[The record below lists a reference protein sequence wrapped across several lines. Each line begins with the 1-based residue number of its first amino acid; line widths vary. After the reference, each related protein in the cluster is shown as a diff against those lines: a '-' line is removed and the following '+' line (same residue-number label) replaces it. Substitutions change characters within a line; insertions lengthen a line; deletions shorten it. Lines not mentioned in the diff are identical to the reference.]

1 MEEKIISIRE
11 SQVIVST
18 SNELL
23 INRCVEAEMQC
34 AKEANIIAS
43 RLLHLAVDWLDQLD

>member
-1 MEEKIISIRE
+1 MEEKIIFIRE
-11 SQVIVST
+11 SQVIVS

-43 RLLHLAVDWLDQLD
+43 RLLHLALDWQDQLD